1 MINRMN
7 ADALALLPI
16 FQNVSYRYW
25 MITLMKNV
33 NNFQIAKVHPQ
44 GIA

>member
-1 MINRMN
+1 MINRIN
-7 ADALALLPI
+7 ADALVLLPI
-16 FQNVSYRYW
+16 FQNMSYCYW

-33 NNFQIAKVHPQ
+33 NNFQVAKVHPQ

>member
-1 MINRMN
+1 MN
-7 ADALALLPI
+7 TDTLVPLLI
-16 FQNVSYRYW
+16 FLNMAYYFW

-44 GIA
+44 GVA